1 MQFRKTVSLIAAAI
15 ALTACSSPTSVEST
29 PHGYVEGATEAA
41 EPQLQLAALSADG
54 TLTLI
59 DLLDEKHKNIGTVDV
74 ATDVSTNG
82 RYIFAASDAGVT
94 IADSG
99 VWTVDHEDHFHY
111 YRAEP
116 RIVGTVTGRG
126 PVEVSSGTLATTV
139 SFAGET
145 IVLDSERLG
154 TGELVERSR
163 VESDGLAAP
172 LGETVVVARDGE
184 LIAHDLAGVATGASH
199 ACTEP
204 SGTITTRVGI
214 VFGCA
219 TGAVLYTDHF
229 ELIAYPRATAS
240 ADRALD
246 FDNRAGRPTV
256 AAIAPGGYWLLDTR
270 EREWA
275 RYNSPELVQVA
286 AVDDREGHVVAL
298 AADGRLLVF
307 DAAGEQIA
315 TTASLGATGQLTVDA
330 TRAYVNTPGTIY
342 EIDYA
347 DGARVAREFT
357 IDASFVVETGR

>member
-1 MQFRKTVSLIAAAI
+1 MVARPTTEMTQAAAKPP
-15 ALTACSSPTSVEST
+15 TAIIPILRERRSTDGIDGAGARVASSP
-29 PHGYVEGATEAA
+29 
-41 EPQLQLAALSADG
+41 
-54 TLTLI
+54 
-59 DLLDEKHKNIGTVDV
+59 
-74 ATDVSTNG
+74 
-82 RYIFAASDAGVT
+82 
-94 IADSG
+94 
-99 VWTVDHEDHFHY
+99 
-111 YRAEP
+111 
-116 RIVGTVTGRG
+116 RG
-126 PVEVSSGTLATTV
+126 
-139 SFAGET
+139 
-145 IVLDSERLG
+145 I
-154 TGELVERSR
+154 
-163 VESDGLAAP
+163 
-172 LGETVVVARDGE
+172 
-184 LIAHDLAGVATGASH
+184 AGVATGASH

-307 DAAGEQIA
+307 DAAGKQIA

-330 TRAYVNTPGTIY
+330 TRAYVNAPGTIY